1 VVTSVGTTKKVA
13 EVKHLVPGVEVVVAR
28 GAEIPDAL
36 HRAGYR
42 GFDWIISTVNG
53 AARTSLMSLV
63 NNRGNYV
70 DLGKPGSA
78 DESFLVQ
85 MLDGNKRYHV
95 IDTDQISVRDPDW
108 FSHYFDRMV
117 EKIAD
122 PANLV
127 PVSRYPINEMP
138 KALQDLSQGETTG
151 CVTIDM
157 RPDYRSDVA
166 NAMHRTMDPDGLY
179 LVTGGYGAV
188 GLVCA
193 HWLASRGARQIVL
206 TGSSGKPNDGA
217 RANIDLLK
225 AGGVDVSVL
234 KSDAGDRESL
244 ENLMSLLTARG
255 KPVRGV
261 IHAAGVT
268 SDGPFD
274 AIDADRIAR
283 SFGPKLQGAYNLTDA
298 LAVRNG
304 LQDLEFF
311 LFTSSVSSVT
321 GLSIQGTYA
330 SANAGLDGLA
340 ENLRSRGIN
349 ACAIQLGPVEDS
361 GMAESE
367 NVQRYLTTIGL
378 LPVSKRRLFAVF
390 DLAVAANVPHFVAD
404 DIDWAKNCR
413 GEPSNITSSLLRH
426 IVADALS
433 GSGQAE
439 LENLLSLEHKDRTEV
454 LAMTLQGIFAETL
467 GVEEGYLNEKT
478 SFSSMG
484 IDSLSIMEVQVGLNE
499 ILQQDLP
506 LGGMF
511 VQDGTIGE
519 LAGRISEYLGD
530 QAVVEPEEVA

>member
-1 VVTSVGTTKKVA
+1 
-13 EVKHLVPGVEVVVAR
+13 
-28 GAEIPDAL
+28 
-36 HRAGYR
+36 
-42 GFDWIISTVNG
+42 
-53 AARTSLMSLV
+53 LMTLV
-63 NNRGNYV
+63 NNRGNYI

-95 IDTDQISVRDPDW
+95 IDTDQISIREPGW
-108 FSHYFDRMV
+108 LSHHLDLLV
-117 EKIAD
+117 EKLAD

-127 PVSRYPINEMP
+127 PVTRYPISQMP

-151 CVTIDM
+151 CVTIEM
-157 RPDYRSDVA
+157 IPDYSSAVA
-166 NAMHRTMDPDGLY
+166 NAMLQTMDPDGLY

-193 HWLASRGARQIVL
+193 HWLSSRGARHIFL
-206 TGSSGKPNDGA
+206 LGSSGKPNDSA

-225 AGGVDVSVL
+225 AGGIDIRVL
-234 KSDAGDRESL
+234 KADTSDRASL
-244 ENLMSLLTARG
+244 EDVMSLLTGIG
-255 KPVRGV
+255 KPIRGV

-283 SFGPKLQGAYNLTDA
+283 SFGPKLEGAYNLADA
-298 LAVRNG
+298 LAERNG
-304 LQDLEFF
+304 LDDLEFF
-311 LFTSSVSSVT
+311 LFTSSVSSVV

-330 SANAGLDGLA
+330 SANAGLDGFA
-340 ENLRSRGIN
+340 ENLRSRGVN
-349 ACAIQLGPVEDS
+349 ACAIQLGPIEDS
-361 GMAESE
+361 GMAEAE
-367 NVQRYLTTIGL
+367 NVQRYFTTIGL
-378 LPVSKRRLFAVF
+378 STVSKRRLFAVF
-390 DLAVAANVPHFVAD
+390 DLAVAANVAHFVAD

-413 GEPSNITSSLLRH
+413 GEPANITSSVLRH
-426 IVADALS
+426 IVAEALS

-454 LAMTLQGIFAETL
+454 LVMTLLGIFAETL
-467 GVEEGYLNEKT
+467 GVEEGYLNEKS

-484 IDSLSIMEVQVGLNE
+484 IDSLSIMEIQVGLNE

-511 VQDGTIGE
+511 AQDGTIEE

-530 QAVVEPEEVA
+530 KAVVESGEVA